1 MHVPSTPGLP
11 QRTLPPSFWVMGL
24 AFAWLGVCPGLGD
37 GTFRRISAQT
47 RWNRLIS
54 DASRSSVASS
64 LSVGDEMYELW
75 DSGE

>member
-1 MHVPSTPGLP
+1 MAIGPDGQEAMHVGMAV
-11 QRTLPPSFWVMGL
+11 RGTLYSI
-24 AFAWLGVCPGLGD
+24 GVCPGLGD

-47 RWNRLIS
+47 RWNRLIA

-75 DSGE
+75 DSGQ